1 MSDEKSTKANEEARA
16 AWQRNASFWDE
27 QMGEGNVWVEELS
40 WPATAQLLGLQP
52 GERVLDVACGN
63 GLTSRRLA
71 SAGARVVAADFSS
84 AMIELARRRG
94 SPGEEIEYA
103 VLDATDYDALLA
115 LGPRSFD
122 AVICSMALFD
132 MAHVEPLFRA
142 TGRLLRPEGRLV
154 CSILHP
160 CFNSP
165 FAIQCA
171 ELEDREGEFVSTH
184 SIKLSRYLSPAKQRG
199 AAIAGQ
205 PEPHPYFHRSLTDLL
220 APAFGAGLVL
230 DGFEER
236 AFPPDCRAGD
246 SSLSWDGRYSEL
258 PPVIVLRFRPS

>member
-1 MSDEKSTKANEEARA
+1 MSDEKRTKANEEARA

-27 QMGEGNVWVEELS
+27 QMGEGNAWVEELI
-40 WPATAQLLGLQP
+40 WPATTRLLGPKP

-71 SAGARVVAADFSS
+71 SAGARVVAVDFSME
-84 AMIELARRRG
+84 MIELARRRA

-103 VLDATDYDALLA
+103 VLDATDYEALLA
-115 LGPRSFD
+115 LGPGSFD
-122 AVICSMALFD
+122 AVLCSMALFD
-132 MAHVEPLFRA
+132 MARIEPLFRA
-142 TGRLLRPEGRLV
+142 AGRLLRPGGRLV
-154 CSILHP
+154 CSTLHP

-171 ELEDREGEFVSTH
+171 ELEDREGEFVTTH
-184 SIKLSRYLSPAKQRG
+184 SIKVSRYLSPAKRLG
-199 AAIAGQ
+199 AAIVGQ

-220 APAFGAGLVL
+220 GAAFAAGLVL

-236 AFPPDCRAGD
+236 AFPPDCQTGD
-246 SSLSWDGRYSEL
+246 TPLSWGGRYSEL
-258 PPVIVLRFRPS
+258 PPVVVLRFQLS